1 MGRVFSME
9 RFLVGCLVLL
19 LSSGLAGPAG
29 AQEPVD
35 ALKKQLNEMQEEMGR
50 LMERIEELEQKKA
63 EAARVTSV
71 EQSVKAIQKS
81 PSILNPS
88 IGASIDTTFEHRG
101 DTDGEFRFRSLE
113 VGLSAEIDPYARAY
127 TFITGSEDG
136 VEIEEAAVQTTAL
149 PVNVTAGR
157 FFADFGRLGQFHL
170 HELPFV
176 NRPLSV
182 TRMVGGE
189 SLGTGLQFR
198 YLFPTPF
205 YLALT
210 GGAFNEIGHSHAHGA
225 HGHEGEEPA
234 EHDEHDDDHADN
246 GHDDDHDNDHDNGHD
261 DDHDN
266 GDHADN
272 GHDDDHADDHED
284 EEYADDHDHEGEEHE
299 EEVVSG
305 GGRFLSHLTYLG
317 RLHAFFD
324 LSETWNLEVGS
335 SLFFTPKPE
344 MGEEQDERTL
354 LGFDVTLRHRP
365 LVAGLYEGW
374 TIAGEWFTNRQTF
387 HDEGRVTASGGYAYA
402 EVTLNP
408 EIQGRW
414 NLGVLFD
421 TAPDLENPSNKTV
434 SVSPY
439 ISWSPSEFNRLRL
452 QYTNGSDEVGEA
464 AWHDDHQFYLQW
476 TTVLGSHTHGFR
488 ERH

>member
-1 MGRVFSME
+1 MGRIFVME
-9 RFLVGCLVLL
+9 RLFVGCLVLL
-19 LSSGLAGPAG
+19 LSCGLAGPAG
-29 AQEPVD
+29 AEEPVD
-35 ALKKQLNEMQEEMGR
+35 ALRKQLHEMQEEMGR
-50 LMERIEELEQKKA
+50 LLKRIEEIEQKKA

-101 DTDGEFRFRSLE
+101 DSDGEFRFRTLE

-127 TFITGSEDG
+127 TFITGSEGG

-157 FFADFGRLGQFHL
+157 FFADFGRLGQFHQ

-176 NRPLSV
+176 NAPLSL

-189 SLGTGLQFR
+189 ALGTGVQWR

-210 GGAFNEIGHSHAHGA
+210 GGAFNEIGHVHAHAGDE
-225 HGHEGEEPA
+225 HGHEGEENG
-234 EHDEHDDDHADN
+234 EDEDHAEDEEH
-246 GHDDDHDNDHDNGHD
+246 GEDEEDG
-261 DDHDN
+261 
-266 GDHADN
+266 
-272 GHDDDHADDHED
+272 HED
-284 EEYADDHDHEGEEHE
+284 EENGEHE
-299 EEVVSG
+299 ENGDEEHAEEGVSG
-305 GGRFLSHLTYLG
+305 GKRFLSHLTYLG
-317 RLHAFFD
+317 RVHAFFD

-335 SLFFTPKPE
+335 SLALTPRME
-344 MGEEQDERTL
+344 MEEERSERTL

-365 LVAGLYEGW
+365 LVADLYEGL

-387 HDEGRVTASGGYAYA
+387 HDVGRTTARGGYAYA
-402 EVTLNP
+402 EVGLNP

-414 NLGVLFD
+414 SLGLLLD
-421 TAPDLENPSNKTV
+421 SAPDLENPDNKTF

-452 QYTNGSDEVGEA
+452 QYTHGSDDVGET
-464 AWHDDHQFYLQW
+464 AWHEGNQFYLQW

-488 ERH
+488 ERR